1 MKKNIFI
8 ILMLLIGLSQTHAAS
23 NDATPIVVLETTYGK
38 ITLKLYPET
47 VRHRDNFLKL
57 VNQGFYNGV
66 LFHRVIANFMI
77 QAGDPKSKTAA
88 TNATLG
94 AGDVGYTVPAEF
106 VYPQYYHKRGA
117 LAAAREGDKRNP
129 LKVSSGCQFYIVQG
143 RVFAAEELQEMEKT
157 NYLKLTE
164 KLYQEAASTKQAQFN
179 KLKIENNP
187 AKLDALRDSLLNEVR
202 NMIIK
207 NPTYKF
213 TEQQRKDYTTIGG
226 TPHLDG
232 NYTVFGEVIEG
243 LDVVEKISKAQ
254 TTPNNRPV
262 ENIIVIKAEVVK
274 EAVNSKQ

>member
-1 MKKNIFI
+1 MKKTIFV
-8 ILMLLIGLSQTHAAS
+8 ILMLLAGFGKTYAVSSEAA
-23 NDATPIVVLETTYGK
+23 PIVALETTYGR
-38 ITLKLYPET
+38 IILRLYPET
-47 VRHRDNFLKL
+47 IKHRDNFLKL
-57 VNQGFYNGV
+57 LNQGFYNGV
-66 LFHRVIANFMI
+66 LFHRVIANFMV
-77 QAGDPKSKTAA
+77 QTGDPKSKTAVG
-88 TNATLG
+88 NATLG
-94 AGDVGYTVPAEF
+94 AGNVGYTIPAEF

-129 LKVSSGCQFYIVQG
+129 LKASSGCQFYIVQG

-157 NYLKLTE
+157 NYMNLTE
-164 KLYQEAASTKQAQFN
+164 KLYQETVKTNQVQFN
-179 KLKIENNP
+179 KLKIENDP
-187 AKLDALRDSLLNEVR
+187 EKLDAMRDSLLNEVR

-254 TTPNNRPV
+254 TAENNRPV
-262 ENIIVIKAEVVK
+262 ENIVVIKAEVIK
-274 EAVNSKQ
+274 EVVGSK